1 MKREKLITKLEE
13 SPHGIMVYT
22 QSGADKFWFFTN

>member
-1 MKREKLITKLEE
+1 MKRTKLITKLEE

-22 QSGADKFWFFTN
+22 TAGADKFYFFTN